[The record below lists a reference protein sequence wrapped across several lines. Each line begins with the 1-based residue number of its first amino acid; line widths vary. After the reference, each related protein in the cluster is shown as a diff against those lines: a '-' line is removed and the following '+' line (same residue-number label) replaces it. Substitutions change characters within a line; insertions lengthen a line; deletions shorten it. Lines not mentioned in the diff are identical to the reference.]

1 MFVWAPHQVISH
13 ATKLSMALDNDLAG
27 VVFGIDAQSP
37 TNAGFGVNRDD
48 LERAIQSTPELAR
61 AIAKGEV

>member
-1 MFVWAPHQVISH
+1 
-13 ATKLSMALDNDLAG
+13 MALDNDLAG